1 MSDRERLIK
10 EVRGRLSKFPKGAGS
25 IDPLTVANELA
36 ARYSIA
42 IEEIRAIVIK
52 EADAAGV
59 SHFPI
64 LGGLKAKGK

>member
-1 MSDRERLIK
+1 
-10 EVRGRLSKFPKGAGS
+10 V
-25 IDPLTVANELA
+25 TVAHELA

-59 SHFPI
+59 SHF
-64 LGGLKAKGK
+64 

>member
-10 EVRGRLSKFPKGAGS
+10 EVRGGLSKFPKGAGS

-36 ARYSIA
+36 ARYSMA

-52 EADAAGV
+52 EADAARV
-59 SHFPI
+59 SHF
-64 LGGLKAKGK
+64 

>member
-1 MSDRERLIK
+1 LIK

-25 IDPLTVANELA
+25 IDPVTVAHELA

-52 EADAAGV
+52 EADAARV
-59 SHFPI
+59 SHF
-64 LGGLKAKGK
+64 